1 MQVIVH
7 RYKFADGWIRT
18 VDLWCRKQPLF
29 QLRHN
34 HLTYFQLL
42 FKTHFYCLSKLYILH
57 IDKRTSWENA
67 KLVTQNLREWTFE
80 EKKFFFFFL
89 KKEIEKNLKQLKR
102 DFIAADICLNVP
114 IFLYLFLSIFLSFA
128 IFLSFSLS
136 IYLSIYLSIHPSIYP
151 SIYLSIYL
159 SISFSISF
167 VQSHSL
173 FTLFL
178 VLIFSLLLSF
188 AHYEMRTPMTRC
200 SSPAEFRKAAPFIQ
214 RKIFY
219 SNCNAIEPTVDSPL
233 HQSLRTHSVPF
244 ICRPFSP
251 SLLTWFSQRLVPSR
265 NGLSHIFSRPRIWKK
280 AY

>member
-1 MQVIVH
+1 MRKCKT
-7 RYKFADGWIRT
+7 RYTKFARMNFWREKVFLFLLKERNWEKFET
-18 VDLWCRKQPLF
+18 VKKRFHCG
-29 QLRHN
+29 RH
-34 HLTYFQLL
+34 
-42 FKTHFYCLSKLYILH
+42 LSKCP
-57 IDKRTSWENA
+57 
-67 KLVTQNLREWTFE
+67 NLSLS
-80 EKKFFFFFL
+80 FFL
-89 KKEIEKNLKQLKR
+89 S
-102 DFIAADICLNVP
+102 
-114 IFLYLFLSIFLSFA
+114 LF
-128 IFLSFSLS
+128 LS
-136 IYLSIYLSIHPSIYP
+136 IYLSIYLSIHPSIH
-151 SIYLSIYL
+151 LSIYL

>member
-57 IDKRTSWENA
+57 FDKRTSWENA

-159 SISFSISF
+159 SLHFILYLFRSIS
-167 VQSHSL
+167 
-173 FTLFL
+173 
-178 VLIFSLLLSF
+178 LSF
-188 AHYEMRTPMTRC
+188 HTI
-200 SSPAEFRKAAPFIQ
+200 SSSHFL
-214 RKIFY
+214 
-219 SNCNAIEPTVDSPL
+219 SP
-233 HQSLRTHSVPF
+233 SFLRTLRNAHTNDTMF
-244 ICRPFSP
+244 FSGWV
-251 SLLTWFSQRLVPSR
+251 SKSCTVYTTENILFKL
-265 NGLSHIFSRPRIWKK
+265 
-280 AY
+280 